1 MSLCSVEL
9 HFFRQESPSKTSSK
23 TPSKT
28 PLIGFKLMVA
38 HIVHAFIMNSLVST
52 IGVSSTSSS
61 GLDVSLEPVAV
72 VLHLFIASCSRNT
85 NNGFLGTLT
94 ATRWTHDDDCT
105 THSSNKQQVDLHPSG
120 HQQLKV
126 VVATCSKPCHHYQ
139 HEQISHYLQCPCIIL
154 PRHEFKPTCHFN
166 KPVCRQLHC
175 RIAPFSH

>member
-1 MSLCSVEL
+1 
-9 HFFRQESPSKTSSK
+9 
-23 TPSKT
+23 
-28 PLIGFKLMVA
+28 MVA

-126 VVATCSKPCHHYQ
+126 VVATCSKLCHHYQ
-139 HEQISHYLQCPCIIL
+139 HQQISRYLQCPCILL
-154 PRHEFKPTCHFN
+154 PRHEFTPTLINLCDNCTVALLHFPVGSNACWQRYIVRLVPFCPHNN
-166 KPVCRQLHC
+166 K
-175 RIAPFSH
+175 